1 MGRVMVDVVVSNGLD
16 VTDVERGRLTPDK
29 VRQVTIKAVADTG
42 ATRLI
47 LPESVA
53 RQLGLPTGG
62 RMRVRLADGSIVVKE
77 LVKYAHLQYAGRSGL
92 FTAIAEPN
100 RSDALLGAIVMED
113 LDLIVDCPTETLR
126 PRDPTHLTA
135 EA

>member
-1 MGRVMVDVVVSNGLD
+1 MVEVVVSNGLD

-29 VRQVTIKAVADTG
+29 VRQVTLKGIADTG
-42 ATRLI
+42 STRLV

-53 RQLGLPTGG
+53 RQLGLPPGG
-62 RMRVRLADGSIVVKE
+62 RIRIRLADGSLVVKE
-77 LVKYAHLQYAGRSGL
+77 LVKYAHVQYAGRSGL

-113 LDLIVDCPTETLR
+113 LDLIVDCPSGTLR
-126 PRDPTHLTA
+126 PRDPAQLTA